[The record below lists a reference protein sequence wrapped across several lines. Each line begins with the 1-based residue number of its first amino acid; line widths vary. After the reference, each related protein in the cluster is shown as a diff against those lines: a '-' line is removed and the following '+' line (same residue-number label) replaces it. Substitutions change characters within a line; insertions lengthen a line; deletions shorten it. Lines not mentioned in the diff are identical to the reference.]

1 MPDRAPSFPEHT
13 PTTGELIKAAAAAR
27 GDKVLAVLGDDRL
40 TYAEAEAQSAA
51 LAKGL
56 LASGAGKGTRVGL
69 LAGNSPE
76 WIVGWLG
83 ITRMGGVA
91 VLLNTYGKARELGWV
106 LRHADI
112 QVLLTVD
119 AHLGHDYLER
129 LEQAIPGLA
138 DQAHE
143 RILVESHPYLRSV
156 WTWGDGRRPWAAPV
170 ADLVARSAG
179 DHRRAAAR
187 VRGRGRPRPTRW
199 RSCTPPA
206 ARPTRRGRSTPTAPP
221 CATPTTS
228 GRCATSIEDDVLY
241 TPMPLFWV
249 GGFSFTLI
257 AAMHAGATLVFEEQF
272 EPGATLDLIERER
285 VTQVLGW
292 PHMAKALV
300 DHPSFKDRDLSS
312 IRGGSYAALLPPDQ
326 QADAEVPKANSLG
339 MTETLGPHTFDSKDN
354 PLPPEKDGSF
364 GFSVPGVEHKIVDPV
379 TLEDVPVG
387 ETGEVWLRGYSL
399 MLGLHKRERADVF
412 TPDGWYRTGD
422 GGHFDEDGHFY
433 FTGRMGDLIKSAGM
447 NITPRDVELVLE
459 AMPEVALA
467 FVAGIPAGERGRGRG
482 RRHRPAARRDP
493 RRGRGE
499 EAGEG
504 GDRQLQ
510 GAPPRRRVRRPDRAP
525 VARLRQ
531 DRSAEAHR
539 HPRRA
544 LRVTHEGVRPV
555 QRGVLR
561 GPLGHVPVAAR
572 RGARVP
578 QRAARLLGGVALRR
592 LRRGAPRRRHL
603 HVHARAV
610 NLAQLPQRGLRR
622 DGRPASA
629 SMIMMDPPMHE
640 RMRKLVN
647 RAFTPRRI
655 AEWEPVVQRVIGG
668 LLDALAGRDALRR
681 RRRLRRAVPGR
692 GDLQIV
698 GVPDGDR
705 QQIRHWTDRMLE
717 LEVGNPFPDRR
728 GHRGRH
734 RPAATTCSRSS
745 PTSGATRPTT

>member
-1 MPDRAPSFPEHT
+1 MPDRAPSFPAYT
-13 PTTGELIKAAAAAR
+13 PTAAELIKAAAAQR

-40 TYAEAEAQSAA
+40 TYVDAEARSAD

-56 LASGAGKGTRVGL
+56 LASGAGKGTRIGL

-91 VLLNTYGKARELGWV
+91 VLLNTYGKAKELSWV

-119 AHLGHDYLER
+119 GHLGHDYLDR

-143 RILVESHPYLRSV
+143 RILLESHPYLRTV

-179 DHRRAAAR
+179 VSDGLLRECEAEVTPADPMAVVYSSGSTSDPKGAIHAHGAA
-187 VRGRGRPRPTRW
+187 VRHAHNLWQMRDL
-199 RSCTPPA
+199 
-206 ARPTRRGRSTPTAPP
+206 
-221 CATPTTS
+221 
-228 GRCATSIEDDVLY
+228 IEDDVLY

-257 AAMHAGATLVFEEQF
+257 AAIHAGATLVFEEQF
-272 EPGATLDLIERER
+272 EPGATLDLIEREH

-300 DHPSFKDRDLSS
+300 DHPSFEDRDLSS

-379 TLEDVPVG
+379 TLEDVAVG
-387 ETGEVWLRGYSL
+387 ETGELWLRGYSL

-422 GGHFDEDGHFY
+422 GGYFDEDAHFY

-459 AMPEVALA
+459 AMPEVTMA
-467 FVAGIPAGERGRGRG
+467 FVAGIPAGERGEDVAAAIALRPGETLDAEDVKKRVKEEIASYKVP
-482 RRHRPAARRDP
+482 RHVAVFRDQTELP
-493 RRGRGE
+493 WLDSGKIDR
-499 EAGEG
+499 
-504 GDRQLQ
+504 RQLT
-510 GAPPRRRVRRPDRAP
+510 AILV
-525 VARLRQ
+525 
-531 DRSAEAHR
+531 
-539 HPRRA
+539 
-544 LRVTHEGVRPV
+544 
-555 QRGVLR
+555 
-561 GPLGHVPVAAR
+561 
-572 RGARVP
+572 
-578 QRAARLLGGVALRR
+578 
-592 LRRGAPRRRHL
+592 
-603 HVHARAV
+603 
-610 NLAQLPQRGLRR
+610 
-622 DGRPASA
+622 
-629 SMIMMDPPMHE
+629 E
-640 RMRKLVN
+640 RF
-647 RAFTPRRI
+647 A
-655 AEWEPVVQRVIGG
+655 
-668 LLDALAGRDALRR
+668 D
-681 RRRLRRAVPGR
+681 
-692 GDLQIV
+692 
-698 GVPDGDR
+698 
-705 QQIRHWTDRMLE
+705 
-717 LEVGNPFPDRR
+717 
-728 GHRGRH
+728 
-734 RPAATTCSRSS
+734 S
-745 PTSGATRPTT
+745 